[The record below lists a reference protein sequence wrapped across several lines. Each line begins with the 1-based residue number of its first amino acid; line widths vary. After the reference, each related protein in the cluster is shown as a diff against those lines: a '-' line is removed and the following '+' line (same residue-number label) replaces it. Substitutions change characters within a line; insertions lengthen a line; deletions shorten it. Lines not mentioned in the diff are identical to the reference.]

1 MKQMLVL
8 WILPLIVTIHTLF
21 PLFLSPLPSWSTP
34 FPSLRKVLWSI
45 SCSDSWTCDQS
56 ARNKNRNEQTES
68 RWQGSKYQPSPPPLK
83 RALPLPL
90 LRLLPAPSPSISLQP
105 KVGRRRGI
113 WKGIGADRLWKPWQ
127 LEQTLGGSILLIYA
141 VFHSPNCSHFTLISK
156 IAVQILNAL
165 WSFCCLY
172 WASAVFKGELLTA
185 NVLPWSWVR
194 TCGVPS
200 QCTELPPSPHST
212 FLKKQYVPGSCTPG
226 SEVHWEWQSH
236 TYTHTHTHTHTNVYI
251 YIIYIENLLGL
262 EQHEDE

>member
-1 MKQMLVL
+1 MRLCGRACVFARKDVFAYVWNSRVYLVFKTSVSHTYETDVSL
-8 WILPLIVTIHTLF
+8 VNSPTHCHYLLSLPSLSLTIAME
-21 PLFLSPLPSWSTP
+21 SWSTP
-34 FPSLRKVLWSI
+34 SPSLRKVLWSI

-56 ARNKNRNEQTES
+56 ARNRIEQTES

-185 NVLPWSWVR
+185 NLLPRVGCTHVVCHHSVLN
-194 TCGVPS
+194 
-200 QCTELPPSPHST
+200 SPQPTRHIS
-212 FLKKQYVPGSCTPG
+212 
-226 SEVHWEWQSH
+226 
-236 TYTHTHTHTHTNVYI
+236 
-251 YIIYIENLLGL
+251 
-262 EQHEDE
+262 

>member
-185 NVLPWSWVR
+185 NLLPRSWVR

-200 QCTELPPSPHST
+200 QCTELPPP
-212 FLKKQYVPGSCTPG
+212 
-226 SEVHWEWQSH
+226 SH
-236 TYTHTHTHTHTNVYI
+236 TAHFLRNNMYQGHVHRGQKYTENGNHTHTHTHTHTNVYI